1 MFALV
6 FGVFF
11 IISCLGFIISLLG
24 FAITSRIKYNAA
36 SHLFW
41 GVAFIIFAVCFTCA
55 FCYTIGT
62 SDLPMWV
69 KFLLLK

>member
-1 MFALV
+1 MFALI

-11 IISCLGFIISLLG
+11 IISCLGFV
-24 FAITSRIKYNAA
+24 ITSGIKYGNA
-36 SHLFW
+36 SHLIW
-41 GVAFIIFAVCFTCA
+41 GVAFIIFTVCLTCA
-55 FCYTIGT
+55 FCYTIRT